1 MSFQAKRIS
10 RSYRQ
15 TINAAPERVFPV
27 ICPVREAEWLENWDY
42 KMIYSETGL
51 AEPGA
56 VFSTSSEGE
65 QDTIW
70 IITKHDAVKR
80 EVEFTRVT
88 PGSRTCVLQVC
99 IRQKDENSSFVDLTY
114 TFTATSDA
122 GNTFVDNYTEE
133 TFLRNV
139 RRWEDSV
146 NHFLA
151 TGRILKAS

>member
-15 TINAAPERVFPV
+15 MINAAPERVFPL
-27 ICPVREAEWLENWDY
+27 ICPVREAEWLENWNY

-88 PGSRTCVLQVC
+88 PGSRTCVLQVW
-99 IRQKDENSSFVDLTY
+99 IRQKDEHSSFVDLTY

-122 GNTFVDNYTEE
+122 GNTFVDIYTEE

-151 TGRILKAS
+151 TGKILKAS